1 MEQLG
6 GKEWISNLKLYASDV
21 DDLKSGREL
30 SDVVIQDFTR
40 AFLSSAKCNCICLTA
55 LISRQWS

>member
-1 MEQLG
+1 MKQLG

-40 AFLSSAKCNCICLTA
+40 AFLSSAKCNSICLTA
-55 LISRQWS
+55 LKQGS